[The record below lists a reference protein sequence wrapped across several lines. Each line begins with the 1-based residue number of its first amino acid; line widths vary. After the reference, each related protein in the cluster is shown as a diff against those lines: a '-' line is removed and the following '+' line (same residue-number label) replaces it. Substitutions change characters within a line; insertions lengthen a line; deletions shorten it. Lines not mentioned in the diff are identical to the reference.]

1 MKEKLIDHEENRHD
15 YVKGVIRRVN
25 KSDRN
30 KRIWWKETHQYRPE
44 DEEKIAVRR
53 LIGERIHQEKRRI
66 FGINN
71 WRIESVCHSFHLIS
85 VLNST
90 NNFAEK
96 AIGRLSLSSSFIVRS
111 KSDRSSKGF
120 FRNHCWNWSGI
131 NLFRSQTRLKTERHH
146 LRLTSL
152 SWRVHT
158 TTQNDQSNSR
168 YDPLWCRP
176 QAYLDKECSLWCRCC
191 AYRCVLTS
199 VSFPIY
205 SQKETTSDWR
215 MTVKSAHSDKEATQ
229 LGLIACGQSIDQFI
243 CLWVA
248 LFEI

>member
-1 MKEKLIDHEENRHD
+1 MKEKLIHHEENRHD
-15 YVKGVIRRVN
+15 YLKGVIRWVN

-30 KRIWWKETHQYRPE
+30 KRIWWKDTHQYRPE
-44 DEEKIAVRR
+44 DEEQIAVRR
-53 LIGERIHQEKRRI
+53 LIGEIIHQEKRRI

-111 KSDRSSKGF
+111 KSDISSKGF

-131 NLFRSQTRLKTERHH
+131 NVFRSQTRLKTERYH

-158 TTQNDQSNSR
+158 TTQNYQSNSR
-168 YDPLWCRP
+168 YDPLWYRP
-176 QAYLDKECSLWCRCC
+176 QAYLYKGMQSVMSLL
-191 AYRCVLTS
+191 CVSMCPHKCFL
-199 VSFPIY
+199 PY
-205 SQKETTSDWR
+205 
-215 MTVKSAHSDKEATQ
+215 
-229 LGLIACGQSIDQFI
+229 
-243 CLWVA
+243 
-248 LFEI
+248 LFAEGNDVWLADDG